1 MYRIWDKLLTERQ
14 TDRKTDWWTDRQ
26 KKNTF
31 HKNFMLRMGLRS
43 RTFRRTDKLH
53 MGILLSKMHINNNAL
68 HTNGKLEMKKY

>member
-1 MYRIWDKLLTERQ
+1 M
-14 TDRKTDWWTDRQ
+14 DRQ

-43 RTFRRTDKLH
+43 RTFRKTDKLH
-53 MGILLSKMHINNNAL
+53 MGILLSKVHINNNAL